1 MIPQNTI
8 ENTQWINSAIKI
20 SLKCLFR
27 SYLRFQFHFS
37 VIAVLKIKKRKA
49 AAIQLKKMEM
59 ILIPKKT
66 RK

>member
-20 SLKCLFR
+20 SLKCSFKP
-27 SYLRFQFHFS
+27 YLRFHFHFS
-37 VIAVLKIKKRKA
+37 VIAVLKIKKRRA
-49 AAIQLKKMEM
+49 AAIQLKRMEM
-59 ILIPKKT
+59 ILIPKKP